1 MSIKMKK
8 IVVLILVLYVLS
20 FCVHVYALPSLT
32 TDNLVVDDEYTQ
44 IEQSAYI
51 KDYTKLNLYTF
62 SGYDKGILQSV
73 PAETANSVQKIV
85 EFVVPTLNPYDAE
98 YSLPGIIVTLD
109 KEKLFKVFDWYE
121 AIYEYYQENQEKRFF
136 KDYVNGIVSI
146 HEVLESV
153 HKKEQPFENIA
164 TFLKVNGSDDF
175 LCADIRTNGSDGLY
189 IWSYDSESATSDLGK
204 ILRMPEV
211 RKQLR
216 ESTLDLSNT
225 KVKVIKKFSILNFF
239 YWWYLFYDD
248 NGSEYYLCPFTT
260 EYLQEHM
267 LSDFIHEDE
276 KAAIKLEAYRLY
288 DIKKDLVPFILEEY
302 NLSSKLVVRAQ
313 AARDYQKSQSK

>member
-1 MSIKMKK
+1 M
-8 IVVLILVLYVLS
+8 
-20 FCVHVYALPSLT
+20 
-32 TDNLVVDDEYTQ
+32 
-44 IEQSAYI
+44 
-51 KDYTKLNLYTF
+51 
-62 SGYDKGILQSV
+62 
-73 PAETANSVQKIV
+73 
-85 EFVVPTLNPYDAE
+85 
-98 YSLPGIIVTLD
+98 TLD

-164 TFLKVNGSDDF
+164 TSLKVNGSDDF

-204 ILRMPEV
+204 ILIMPEV

-276 KAAIKLEAYRLY
+276 KAAIKLEAY
-288 DIKKDLVPFILEEY
+288 
-302 NLSSKLVVRAQ
+302 
-313 AARDYQKSQSK
+313 